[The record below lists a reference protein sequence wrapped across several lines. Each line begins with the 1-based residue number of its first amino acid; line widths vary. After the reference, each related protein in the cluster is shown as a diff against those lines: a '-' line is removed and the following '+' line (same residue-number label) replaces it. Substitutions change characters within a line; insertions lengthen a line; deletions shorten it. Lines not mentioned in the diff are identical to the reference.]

1 MVTATTR
8 VRFTYEDYLN
18 TPEDK
23 RYELL
28 DGELIMVSSPSIPH
42 QRTERKL
49 GIRLGGFVERH
60 DMGEMFFA
68 PTDVILS
75 DTDVVQP
82 DLLFV
87 SRERARIIAPTANTT
102 TATMTTTACQ

>member
-28 DGELIMVSSPSIPH
+28 DGELIMVPSQI
-42 QRTERKL
+42 
-49 GIRLGGFVERH
+49 GSIRE
-60 DMGEMFFA
+60 
-68 PTDVILS
+68 P
-75 DTDVVQP
+75 
-82 DLLFV
+82 
-87 SRERARIIAPTANTT
+87 N
-102 TATMTTTACQ
+102 